1 MQSLLNAAGDYS
13 SLAQNVHVYAFA
25 AGEVLAAGAERF
37 HALLSPEE
45 RDRLG
50 RLRVE
55 TARAEYLAARGVLRE
70 LLGRTLGT
78 DPAGIR
84 FTQGPYGKP
93 SVAWPDWPAIE
104 FNVSHSAGK
113 VAIAFAAGR
122 QLGLDVEAHDAES
135 ATEEV
140 VALVFTEEERR
151 QLAALPPELRLRGF
165 FCGWTRKEAFMKAT
179 GRGFSLDLQTFS
191 VSLDPRLPP
200 ALRLPPEY
208 QGQPWHLQSLD
219 LWPGFEAALVTSGEE
234 CPVRVMRL

>member
-1 MQSLLNAAGDYS
+1 MESLLNAAGDYP
-13 SLAQNVHVYAFA
+13 SLAHEVHVYAFA
-25 AGEVLAAGAERF
+25 AGEVLAAGAERCR
-37 HALLSPEE
+37 AILSQDE

-70 LLGRTLGT
+70 LLGRYLGT

-84 FTQGPYGKP
+84 FAQGQYGKP
-93 SVAWPDWPAIE
+93 AVAQPGQPAVE

-113 VAIAFAAGR
+113 VAIAFAVGR
-122 QLGLDVEAHDAES
+122 QVGLDVEAHDAES
-135 ATEEV
+135 ATEDV

-200 ALRLPPEY
+200 ALRVPPEY
-208 QGQPWHLQSLD
+208 QAGDWHLQPLD
-219 LWPGFEAALVTSGEE
+219 LWPGFEAAVVTSGEE
-234 CPVRVMRL
+234 CPVRVMRA